1 MYIFR
6 IEKFNFAEGSL
17 VTLIFPIV
25 SQNRILALINKAYK
39 MSPEI
44 SLNILEE
51 AKNGKT
57 QVGSSDET
65 KIRKCSTVMNFHP

>member
-6 IEKFNFAEGSL
+6 IEEFNFAEGSL

-25 SQNRILALINKAYK
+25 SQNRILPLINKAYQ

-51 AKNGKT
+51 AKNAKT
-57 QVGSSDET
+57 RVGRSDET
-65 KIRKCSTVMNFHP
+65 KIRKCSTVMNFHS